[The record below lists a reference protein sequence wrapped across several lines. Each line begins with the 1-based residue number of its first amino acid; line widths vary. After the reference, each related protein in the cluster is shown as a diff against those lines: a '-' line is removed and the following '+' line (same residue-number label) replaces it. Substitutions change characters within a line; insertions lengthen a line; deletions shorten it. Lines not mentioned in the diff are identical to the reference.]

1 MAGRKMSPKRVQEMA
16 QERVSN
22 AFRAS
27 CSGIQIDIMDMSK
40 ITAVG
45 LAAIAEG
52 VDDIELQRRI
62 KEFVETIRKN

>member
-1 MAGRKMSPKRVQEMA
+1 MARQTKAEKQA

-22 AFRAS
+22 AYYAS
-27 CSGIQIDIMDMSK
+27 CSNIEISIMDMSK

-52 VDDIELQRRI
+52 VDDTTLQQRI
-62 KEFVETIRKN
+62 RDFVETIRKN